1 MLHNAQSR
9 LVEEVKTMPLKERY
23 GPWALVVGGSE
34 GIGDHLA
41 RKLGAAGINIVI
53 VARKSGALTE
63 TAQKLRDEHRVEV
76 RTLQLDVS
84 RDDMLDR
91 IREVTDD
98 LDVGLLVHN
107 VGGGKGFGPFVEC
120 ELEEVMSAVLTN
132 PVAITKLAH
141 HFGKP
146 MAQRGR
152 GGILM
157 IGSMAGNAGSYFL
170 ATYSAA
176 KAYNQILMEAL
187 WAEFQPR
194 GVDVLAFPIGAADTP
209 SRARSGTVNADEMP
223 VARSE
228 DVAQLALDQLPHGPV
243 YVLPENAEY
252 FKALSSMPRREA
264 AEMQRDLLIRM
275 LRPPTKSSRVGH

>member
-1 MLHNAQSR
+1 MS
-9 LVEEVKTMPLKERY
+9 LKERY
-23 GPWALVVGGSE
+23 GPWALIVGGSE

-41 RKLGAAGINIVI
+41 RKLGAAGINIVM
-53 VARKSGALTE
+53 VARKPGPLAE
-63 TAQKLRDEHRVEV
+63 TSQRVRDESSVEV
-76 RTLQLDVS
+76 RTLQLDIS
-84 RDDMLDR
+84 RDDVLDR
-91 IREVTDD
+91 IREVTDG

-107 VGGGKGFGPFVEC
+107 VGGGKGFGPLVDC
-120 ELEEVMSAVLTN
+120 KLEEVMSAVLTN

-146 MAQRGR
+146 MAERGR

-187 WAEFQPR
+187 WAELQPR

-209 SRARSGTVNADEMP
+209 SRARSGTIDADEMP
-223 VARSE
+223 VARPE
-228 DVAQLALDQLPHGPV
+228 DIAQQALNQLPHGPV
-243 YVLPENAEY
+243 YVSPQNVEY

-264 AEMQRDLLIRM
+264 AELQRNLLMRM
-275 LRPPTKSSRVGH
+275 LRAPTPPLR

>member
-1 MLHNAQSR
+1 MS
-9 LVEEVKTMPLKERY
+9 LKERY
-23 GPWALVVGGSE
+23 GPWALIVGGSE

-41 RKLGAAGINIVI
+41 RKLGAAGVNIVL
-53 VARKSGALTE
+53 VARKPGALAE
-63 TAQKLRDEHRVEV
+63 ASQKVREESGVEV
-76 RTLQLDVS
+76 RTLQLDIG
-84 RDDMLDR
+84 RDDMLAR
-91 IREVTDD
+91 IREVTDG

-107 VGGGKGFGPFVEC
+107 VGGAKGFGPFVDC
-120 ELEEVMSAVLTN
+120 ALDEVMAAVLTN

-146 MAQRGR
+146 MAERGR

-157 IGSMAGNAGSYFL
+157 IGSMAGNAGSYYL

-194 GVDVLAFPIGAADTP
+194 GVDVLAFPIGAAATP
-209 SRARSGTVNADEMP
+209 SRARSGTVDSDEMP
-223 VARSE
+223 VAKPE
-228 DVAQLALDQLPHGPV
+228 DVAQQALDQLPHGPV
-243 YVLPENAEY
+243 YVSSENAEY

-264 AEMQRDLLIRM
+264 AELQRDLLIRM
-275 LRPPTKSSRVGH
+275 LRPPKGKSAAEH